1 MLLARFR
8 RRSSRGRRVVA
19 VAVQALNDKSAPA
32 QPAAF
37 GDRQEFGALFQSVHS
52 GGLVLAVA
60 ANPAHCGLVAD

>member
-1 MLLARFR
+1 MLLLLVSTYTAYF
-8 RRSSRGRRVVA
+8 
-19 VAVQALNDKSAPA
+19 DKSAPA